1 MTRVTEG
8 INAAPVTAWLAS
20 NVDGVHPPLTF
31 ELISGGRS
39 NLTYAV
45 TDAAGRRLVLRRPP
59 MSHVLPT
66 AHDMGREYRIISA
79 LRPTPVPVATALG
92 YCDDEAVNER
102 PFYVM
107 DFVDGFILR
116 GAADGQAAL
125 DEGTRRVAG
134 EDLVDVLAAI
144 HHVDVDAVGLGN
156 LARRDG
162 YIERQLRRWHGQ
174 FQQSQQQAREMGVY
188 RPVPLVDEVHRLLA
202 ERVPPQHGT
211 AIVHGDYR
219 IDNTVISAEGRI
231 QAVLDWELCTLGDA
245 LADVGTL
252 LAYWSDHAVA
262 EMAGP
267 PPDAKQAAAPEF
279 GAREPAATEPGA
291 TAQLAATALPGFPSR
306 AEVADRYATRSG
318 RDLSQ
323 LGFYVAFAYW
333 KLACILEGVF
343 VRYAAH
349 AMSDDRS
356 AADALAPGVEDR
368 ARRALG
374 ALQGS
379 SADKA

>member
-1 MTRVTEG
+1 MTEG
-8 INAAPVTAWLAS
+8 INAASVTAWLADHIED
-20 NVDGVHPPLTF
+20 VRAPFTF

-39 NLTYAV
+39 NLTFKV

-79 LRPTPVPVATALG
+79 LRPTPVPVAPALG

-102 PFYVM
+102 PFYIM
-107 DFVDGFILR
+107 EFVDGFILR
-116 GAADGQAAL
+116 GAAEGRAAL
-125 DEGTRRVAG
+125 DERTRRVAG

-144 HHVDVDAVGLGN
+144 HHVDVDEVGLGS

-174 FQQSQQQAREMGVY
+174 FQQSQLQAREIGVY

-202 ERVPPQHGT
+202 DRVPQQHGT

-219 IDNTVISAEGRI
+219 IDNTVISAEGRV

-252 LAYWSDHAVA
+252 MAYWSDQAVA
-262 EMAGP
+262 EMA
-267 PPDAKQAAAPEF
+267 DAQPVRGGGEA
-279 GAREPAATEPGA
+279 GGA
-291 TAQLAATALPGFPSR
+291 TGQLAATALPGFPSR
-306 AEVADRYATRSG
+306 AEVAKRYADRSG
-318 RDLSQ
+318 RDLSE

-333 KLACILEGVF
+333 KLACILEGVY
-343 VRYAAH
+343 VRYAAN
-349 AMSDDRS
+349 AMSADRG

-368 ARRALG
+368 ARRALD
-374 ALQGS
+374 ALQG
-379 SADKA
+379 